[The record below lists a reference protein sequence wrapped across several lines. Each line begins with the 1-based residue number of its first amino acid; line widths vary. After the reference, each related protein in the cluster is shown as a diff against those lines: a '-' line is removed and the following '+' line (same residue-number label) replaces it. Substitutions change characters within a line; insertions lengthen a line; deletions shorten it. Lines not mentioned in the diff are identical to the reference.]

1 MLPET
6 LQAALLVVV
15 AVLPGALYVWGY
27 ERYVG
32 KWELNSPDRLLRF
45 LAASAIFQLI
55 AAPVTYPAWHHY
67 FRDVDWSGRGRFPPA
82 AWVIAALYLLVPYV
96 LGTLI
101 GSRTTGET
109 FKLRRLWTRI
119 SDPPTAWD
127 FFFAARPDGWL
138 RVRLK
143 TGAWVG
149 GAYASG
155 SFASGYPERRDL
167 FIVQAAELDPQTGL
181 FETDANGSV
190 RLRDEQILVDGE
202 NIDYLE
208 FTDG

>member
-1 MLPET
+1 MGHRRSLPSRALCAWNTHRFKNDRRDFQTPQT
-6 LQAALLVVV
+6 LDAHKRSANGLGLL
-15 AVLPGALYVWGY
+15 
-27 ERYVG
+27 
-32 KWELNSPDRLLRF
+32 
-45 LAASAIFQLI
+45 
-55 AAPVTYPAWHHY
+55 
-67 FRDVDWSGRGRFPPA
+67 
-82 AWVIAALYLLVPYV
+82 
-96 LGTLI
+96 
-101 GSRTTGET
+101 
-109 FKLRRLWTRI
+109 
-119 SDPPTAWD
+119 
-127 FFFAARPDGWL
+127 FAARPDGWL